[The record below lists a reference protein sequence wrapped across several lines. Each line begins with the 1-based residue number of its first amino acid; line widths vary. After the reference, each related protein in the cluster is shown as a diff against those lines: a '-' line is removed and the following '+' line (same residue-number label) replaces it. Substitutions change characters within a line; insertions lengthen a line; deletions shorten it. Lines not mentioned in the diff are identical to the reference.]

1 MANNTTFKLYTD
13 SGLTQLYGGTST
25 FTHESDLSDGSQD
38 LQLWFGSNTAS
49 RQLQATSNP
58 GTDNITLTPTDIL
71 PAWQASTAYILGD
84 TIEPTTDNGFR
95 YVCSTAGTT
104 GASEPTW
111 STTIGNTVT
120 DGTVIWAVSA
130 QTHEPTEIKLAT
142 TAAGLDSATAG
153 AALSLGTT
161 VTSGVG
167 NAVEINI
174 RVTNTVTTVS
184 TNVGNPEISID
195 INSVIETAV

>member
-1 MANNTTFKLYTD
+1 MANNTSFKLYTD
-13 SGLTQLYGGTST
+13 SGLTTLYGGTST
-25 FTHESDLSDGSQD
+25 FTHNSDLSDGNQD
-38 LQLWFGSNTAS
+38 IQLWFGSNTAS

-71 PAWQASTAYILGD
+71 PAWVASTAYTLGQ
-84 TIEPTTDNGFR
+84 TVEPTADNGFR
-95 YVCSTAGTT
+95 YVCTTAGTT
-104 GASEPTW
+104 GATQPTW

-120 DGTVIWAVSA
+120 DGTVIWTVYA

-161 VTSGVG
+161 LTSGVG

-174 RVTNTVTTVS
+174 RVTNAVTTVS
-184 TNVGNPEISID
+184 SNVGYPEISID
-195 INSVIETAV
+195 INAVTETAV